1 LAIRYWT
8 RGAGYWEDFTQSNP
22 IAKGAAFQI
31 VINVQLAG
39 YTIGIDG
46 KPTIQ
51 IQFDYDKMNDE
62 PLILPPWSADHI
74 FVSKMQQ
81 SAKKLLFK

>member
-1 LAIRYWT
+1 M
-8 RGAGYWEDFTQSNP
+8 SNP
-22 IAKGAAFQI
+22 FIGNGVTFQI

-51 IQFDYDKMNDE
+51 KEIDYDKMNDE

-74 FVSKMQQ
+74 FVSKC
-81 SAKKLLFK
+81 SNF